1 MLKQRVRRSIIK
13 ENSST
18 RKISGRDRGVVESA
32 LKITERVE
40 WERCIVCG
48 GYSLEVVC
56 RVVEMKVN
64 ESM

>member
-1 MLKQRVRRSIIK
+1 MLKQRVRRCIIR
-13 ENSST
+13 ENPST

-32 LKITERVE
+32 LKITER
-40 WERCIVCG
+40 CIVCG

-56 RVVEMKVN
+56 RVVEMKVI

>member
-1 MLKQRVRRSIIK
+1 M
-13 ENSST
+13 

-56 RVVEMKVN
+56 RVVEMKVV

>member
-1 MLKQRVRRSIIK
+1 M
-13 ENSST
+13 

-32 LKITERVE
+32 LKITER
-40 WERCIVCG
+40 CIVCG

-56 RVVEMKVN
+56 RVVEMQVI